1 MRHWHWGDDLNEL
14 REILDRGQVLVIPT
28 ESSYGLAV
36 DPRSQRGVEA
46 IYRLKGRELGKA
58 LPVVAADFGQI
69 SDLGVN
75 LDSPGIEEWVGH
87 WPAPLSLVLSCSED
101 LPAAAGSG
109 SLAVRIPAHER
120 LRSLLSGLGTS
131 LTATSANLSG
141 LSPVL
146 NPEELGSWLVGE
158 KVVIVNDGS
167 LPGGAPSTVIRL
179 ALDGEWSLLRQGRF
193 PLEKISA

>member
-1 MRHWHWGDDLNEL
+1 MRHWHWGDDLTEL
-14 REILDRGQVLVIPT
+14 QETLDRGQVLVIPT

-46 IYRLKGRELGKA
+46 IYRLKGRERGKA
-58 LPVVAADFGQI
+58 LPVVAADLGQI

-87 WPAPLSLVLSCSED
+87 WPAPLSLVLSLSED

-120 LRSLLSGLGTS
+120 LRSLLSSLGTS

-146 NPEELGSWLVGE
+146 NPEELYSWLVGE
-158 KVVIVNDGS
+158 KAVIVDDGS

-179 ALDGEWSLLRQGRF
+179 ELDGKWSLLRQGRF